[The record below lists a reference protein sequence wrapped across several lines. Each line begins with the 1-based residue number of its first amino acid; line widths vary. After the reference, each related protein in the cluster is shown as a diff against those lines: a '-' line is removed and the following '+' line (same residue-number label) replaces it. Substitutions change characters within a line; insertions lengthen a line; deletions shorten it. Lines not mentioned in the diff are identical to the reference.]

1 MEAARQDIKI
11 SGAGSCGGGVYGEVK
26 ISGAGAV
33 NGDIDCNTL
42 KSSGSSDIR
51 GNIKAQE
58 IKCSGSSSVKGSVET
73 ETMEISGSSD
83 IKGNLTA
90 SDVKIS
96 GSSGVDGDVR
106 AKRLK
111 ISGGSDVKG
120 NLYGGEI
127 RVSGG
132 TKIGKD
138 CECENFISTGK
149 FDIKGLLNAD
159 EIDIELFGRCKVREI
174 GGRSINIK
182 FSSNYGGIISEFVK
196 SMFVGIKELVTDSV
210 EGDDI
215 FLEGTTAKI
224 VRGTNVTIGEGCNI
238 EKVEY
243 TGELKV
249 VNGGKVKNEVKL

>member
-1 MEAARQDIKI
+1 MEGIRQDIKI
-11 SGAGSCGGGVYGEVK
+11 SGAGSCGSGVYGEVK

-42 KSSGSSDIR
+42 KSSGASDIK

-58 IKCSGSSSVKGSVET
+58 ITCSGSSSIKGDVEA
-73 ETMEISGSSD
+73 ETIGISGSSD
-83 IKGNLTA
+83 I
-90 SDVKIS
+90 
-96 GSSGVDGDVR
+96 
-106 AKRLK
+106 
-111 ISGGSDVKG
+111 KG

-132 TKIGKD
+132 IKIDKD
-138 CECENFISTGK
+138 CECDSFSATGK

-182 FSSNYGGIISEFVK
+182 FSSSNGGIISEFVK
-196 SMFVGIKELVTDSV
+196 SMFVGIKELVTDSI

-215 FLEGTTAKI
+215 FLEGATAKI
-224 VRGTNVTIGEGCNI
+224 VRGANITIGEGCNI

-249 VNGGKVKNEVKL
+249 INGGKVKNEVKL